1 MATTQIPIKYMLYV
15 SDNPETVCES
25 LAEAQEVA
33 KRYMSDNQT
42 LRIES
47 MAAPAP
53 TRIWIYNY
61 ETQAWVEQLA

>member
-15 SDNPETVCES
+15 RDNPEAVCES
-25 LAEAQEVA
+25 PEEAQEVA

-53 TRIWIYNY
+53 ARIWIYDY
-61 ETQAWVEQLA
+61 ETQGWVEQLA